1 MYDVTIFILGMLAPS
16 FMSAVFTLM
25 KCLEDLIKSK
35 VK

>member
-16 FMSAVFTLM
+16 FLSAVFTLM

>member
-1 MYDVTIFILGMLAPS
+1 MYDVTLFILGMLAPS
-16 FMSAVFTLM
+16 FLSAVFTLM

>member
-16 FMSAVFTLM
+16 FLSAVFTLM
-25 KCLEDLIKSK
+25 RCLEDLIKSK

>member
-1 MYDVTIFILGMLAPS
+1 MYDVMLFILGMLAPS
-16 FMSAVFTLM
+16 FLSAVFTLM

>member
-1 MYDVTIFILGMLAPS
+1 MYDVTLFILGMLAPS
-16 FMSAVFTLM
+16 FLSAVLTLM

>member
-1 MYDVTIFILGMLAPS
+1 MYDVTLFILGMLAPS